1 MFNRIQ
7 DVRWQE
13 DREESEMRMK
23 TKLETDCKKF
33 SMPVYEGLGFDSKD
47 NEKPLKFNEWL
58 DMFNLGCISKRIP

>member
-1 MFNRIQ
+1 
-7 DVRWQE
+7 
-13 DREESEMRMK
+13 MRMK
-23 TKLETDCKKF
+23 AKLETDCEKF